1 MVVTRIYHDTAGESH
16 YEEIDIALTD
26 HSPLGSTSAAIAVSS
41 MIMRENLPGYTYDW
55 HVAPRKQYIIMLE
68 GLVEIQVSDGETRRF
83 KAGDIVLV
91 EDTEGKGHKSHSP
104 DGKPRRSLFLP
115 IVS

>member
-1 MVVTRIYHDTAGESH
+1 MLITRIYPDKDGESH
-16 YEEIDIALTD
+16 YEDVDISLSG
-26 HSPLGSTSAAIAVSS
+26 HGPLGSTSNPIAVTS
-41 MIMRENLPGYTYDW
+41 MIMRTNDPNYIYDW
-55 HVAPRKQYIIMLE
+55 HVAPRKQYIVMLE
-68 GLVEIQVSDGETRRF
+68 GLVEIQVSDGETRLF

-115 IVS
+115 IT

>member
-1 MVVTRIYHDTAGESH
+1 MHLTRIYHDACGESH
-16 YEEIDIALTD
+16 YQDMDIPLIEHT
-26 HSPLGSTSAAIAVSS
+26 PLGSTSEPVEVAS
-41 MIMRENLPGYTYDW
+41 MIMRENSAGYAYDW
-55 HVAPRKQYIIMLE
+55 HVSPRRQYIVMLE
-68 GLVEIQVSDGETRRF
+68 GSVEIQVSDGETRLF

-115 IVS
+115 IS

>member
-1 MVVTRIYHDTAGESH
+1 MLVTRIYHDVAGESH
-16 YEEIDIALTD
+16 YEDINIPLTE
-26 HSPLGSTSAAIAVSS
+26 HTPLGSTSKPVAVSS

-55 HVAPRKQYIIMLE
+55 HVAPRRQYIVMLE
-68 GLVEIQVSDGETRRF
+68 GLVEIQVSDGEIRRF

-104 DGKPRRSLFLP
+104 DGNPRRSLFLP
-115 IVS
+115 IVP